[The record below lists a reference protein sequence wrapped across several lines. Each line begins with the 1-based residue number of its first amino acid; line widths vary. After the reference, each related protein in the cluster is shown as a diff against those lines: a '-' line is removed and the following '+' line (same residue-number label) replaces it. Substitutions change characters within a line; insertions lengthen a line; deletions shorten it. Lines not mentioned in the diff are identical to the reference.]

1 MRHADQP
8 FKRYLD
14 RGLLP
19 MTGTGAI
26 WLGLVTIA
34 GAWSLAL
41 GVPFWLSALVFVCA
55 VLPPLVGAFMRGS
68 TSDAKAVEVESALW
82 IALATAG
89 AASTG
94 GVSALIVIYGVA
106 ISVAWLSGRGR
117 LTVEIA
123 GFAILGLLV
132 AVVAGSSGS
141 WLHAH
146 DAAILTTGYG
156 MAGLVLLAA
165 TAIIAALR
173 VSEPQAP
180 LRVAPFDVDAASRL
194 AQLEA
199 RLRMAAQVSLEARKA
214 AETAKDQLEAR
225 TTFFAQTSHE
235 LRTPLNAIVGFAE
248 MMRSG
253 VFGPLPERYQ
263 EYAELIHEGGRNLT
277 LIVDDVLDLARLE
290 AGKYEIYPEIVSL
303 SDLADDAVRFMMDEA
318 RRKGVELI
326 CDGPE
331 DAEAFADSKAV
342 RQIALNLISNALK
355 FTPAG
360 GEVVVVAGEVPGGS
374 VLSVSDTGVGISPEE
389 LKRMSRAFEQG
400 EAGKKQKGAGLGLS
414 VVRAFAE
421 LHHGALTIEPR
432 ESGGTRIA
440 VFFPEA
446 NATKSAENP

>member
-1 MRHADQP
+1 
-8 FKRYLD
+8 
-14 RGLLP
+14 
-19 MTGTGAI
+19 
-26 WLGLVTIA
+26 V
-34 GAWSLAL
+34 
-41 GVPFWLSALVFVCA
+41 
-55 VLPPLVGAFMRGS
+55 
-68 TSDAKAVEVESALW
+68 
-82 IALATAG
+82 
-89 AASTG
+89 
-94 GVSALIVIYGVA
+94 
-106 ISVAWLSGRGR
+106 
-117 LTVEIA
+117 
-123 GFAILGLLV
+123 
-132 AVVAGSSGS
+132 
-141 WLHAH
+141 H
-146 DAAILTTGYG
+146 DAT
-156 MAGLVLLAA
+156 
-165 TAIIAALR
+165 LR
-173 VSEPQAP
+173 V
-180 LRVAPFDVDAASRL
+180 
-194 AQLEA
+194 QLEI
-199 RLRMAAQVSLEARKA
+199 RLRKAAQVALEARKA
-214 AETAKDQLEAR
+214 AETAKHQLEAR

-277 LIVDDVLDLARLE
+277 LIIDDVLDLARLE

-318 RRKGVELI
+318 RRKGVDLV

-360 GEVVVVAGEVPGGS
+360 GEVVVVAEEVPGGS
-374 VLSVSDTGVGISPEE
+374 VLAVSDTGVGISPEE
-389 LKRMSRAFEQG
+389 LKRLSRAFEQG

-421 LHHGALTIEPR
+421 LHRGALTIEPR

-446 NATKSAENP
+446 NATKSSANL

>member
-1 MRHADQP
+1 MRHAKLS
-8 FKRYLD
+8 FKQYLD
-14 RGLLP
+14 RGLLLV
-19 MTGTGAI
+19 TGPGGI

-68 TSDAKAVEVESALW
+68 TSDGQAVEVESALW

-106 ISVAWLSGRGR
+106 IGVAWVSGRGR
-117 LTVEIA
+117 LTIEIA
-123 GFAILGLLV
+123 GFAILGLLI
-132 AVVAGSSGS
+132 AVVAGSNGS
-141 WLHAH
+141 WLDAH
-146 DAAILTTGYG
+146 DAAILTTSYG

-173 VSEPQAP
+173 VRDPREP
-180 LRVAPFDVDAASRL
+180 LRVVPFDVDAASRL
-194 AQLEA
+194 AQLET
-199 RLRMAAQVSLEARKA
+199 RLRKAAQVALEARKA

-290 AGKYEIYPEIVSL
+290 AGRYEIYPEIVSL

-318 RRKGVELI
+318 RRKGVELV

-360 GEVVVVAGEVPGGS
+360 GEVVVVAEEVPGGS
-374 VLSVSDTGVGISPEE
+374 VLSVSDTGAGISPEE
-389 LKRMSRAFEQG
+389 LKRLSRAFEQG

-421 LHHGALTIEPR
+421 LHRGALTIAPR

-446 NATKSAENP
+446 NATKSSENL